1 MSTPYKRIPIQT
13 VNKIIYKNR
22 TNDVIENLSR
32 STLIPFSNIS
42 IDSDENIKLKSI
54 PILIKENKFKKLI
67 NNVVNL
73 TSYINCASHLN
84 SIDANLL
91 CSLNTINKNE
101 NNDNNNDDNN
111 NINENIFK
119 KFNNIISEECHSLYF
134 SGKNLNDNENMN
146 DNESNFQEIISN
158 VNESII
164 EKNRFI
170 KSVKV
175 GGEEGIVDDFRK
187 SQIISEKIKEKED
200 SILINKIE
208 LEKLKKMQNLINQNI
223 KKNNI
228 SNSRKSSP
236 ISKKQNNEKYI
247 MNKTMKTNNQNYQNK
262 VLGNNKKNFKNDK
275 NQQKNMN
282 NNNYSEIDKKKE
294 LLLKL
299 KKKIENIR
307 INSEE
312 SLSFQK
318 NDEIQSSQNNS
329 EVNNSEASFRES
341 QLKHLSNQKT
351 IKKKS
356 FDLIDSYLD

>member
-1 MSTPYKRIPIQT
+1 MYRLKN
-13 VNKIIYKNR
+13 NK
-22 TNDVIENLSR
+22 EA
-32 STLIPFSNIS
+32 
-42 IDSDENIKLKSI
+42 EIKFI
-54 PILIKENKFKKLI
+54 AFKKY
-67 NNVVNL
+67 
-73 TSYINCASHLN
+73 TSPP
-84 SIDANLL
+84 
-91 CSLNTINKNE
+91 
-101 NNDNNNDDNN
+101 
-111 NINENIFK
+111 
-119 KFNNIISEECHSLYF
+119 ISFVYF
-134 SGKNLNDNENMN
+134 
-146 DNESNFQEIISN
+146 EIISN

-200 SILINKIE
+200 SILMNKIE

-236 ISKKQNNEKYI
+236 INKKQNNEKYI

-282 NNNYSEIDKKKE
+282 YNNYSEIDKKKE